1 MYTKAN
7 LWKIVNNTRYNTE
20 DIVDLFNRAEDFLT
34 EHDGPPV
41 TNRTKPEGQVM
52 FRDFSPTVMTFTRRV
67 YPSMEL
73 ETVRSFVRGAAYRT
87 RHMRDV
93 GLIKPSKLYDNHME
107 SLAAPRVDGQ
117 EVVPQEF
124 LWQVLWDIVM
134 PCYVHGHRRDFI
146 QASGILDGA
155 KIRVEKRRQEPR
167 DQNAGRAEKVQRLTR
182 EFNPT
187 YWALMSAASHVESIS
202 AAQTSLQEK
211 YDDLRMTRRT
221 TPELIQACLQGIRE
235 LQVAMYSDETD
246 LRQERE

>member
-1 MYTKAN
+1 MYTKTN

-67 YPSMEL
+67 YPSMEM
-73 ETVRSFVRGAAYRT
+73 ETVRSYVRGAAYRT

-124 LWQVLWDIVM
+124 IWQVLWDIVM

-155 KIRVEKRRQEPR
+155 KIRVEKRRQAPR
-167 DQNAGRAEKVQRLTR
+167 DPNAGRAEKLQRLTR
-182 EFNPT
+182 EFSPT
-187 YWALMSAASHVESIS
+187 HWALMSAASHVESINS
-202 AAQTSLQEK
+202 AQTSLQEK
-211 YDDLRMTRRT
+211 YDELKMTRHT
-221 TPELIQACLQGIRE
+221 TPELIEACLRGIQE
-235 LQVAMYSDETD
+235 LQVAMRADETD